1 MCTLSIQPPGSQQTS
16 CLAPPS
22 EKHEV
27 YCFVS
32 SRFRAKRTSVAEYP
46 RMSDHAFKNERQVRI
61 NTTTGPAQ
69 CTTPQPWPQK
79 PQLTCWR
86 RSGRAARRSIC
97 SSTVAEPPPL
107 CTSPTRQHR
116 TQQLPPCWTQM
127 SPPQRK
133 PLEARWA
140 FWYEGYAVALS
151 ARQPRLQEI
160 GGIEIAASRGGVHDA
175 GMVGPQKR
183 QHVVQ
188 ESTTTTTRRRKAS
201 SWLSTECLGKEQ
213 PLQSTHFAACASA
226 SGVSVVTQRHRGF
239 QQIVY
244 RVPHDLDSRVAPPR

>member
-1 MCTLSIQPPGSQQTS
+1 MTRCVLNASRRCEGHAYFEHTAAGIPTNFLP
-16 CLAPPS
+16 CAPLR
-22 EKHEV
+22 KTRGLLLCIIHA
-27 YCFVS
+27 FD
-32 SRFRAKRTSVAEYP
+32 FRAKRTSVAEYP
-46 RMSDHAFKNERQVRI
+46 RMSDHAFKNERQIERQVHI
-61 NTTTGPAQ
+61 NITTGPAQ

-79 PQLTCWR
+79 TQLTCWR

-133 PLEARWA
+133 PLEARWV
-140 FWYEGYAVALS
+140 FWYDSYAVALS

-160 GGIEIAASRGGVHDA
+160 GGIETAACRDGVHDA
-175 GMVGPQKR
+175 GMVGPQKQ

-188 ESTTTTTRRRKAS
+188 ESTITTTRRRKAS
-201 SWLSTECLGKEQ
+201 S
-213 PLQSTHFAACASA
+213 
-226 SGVSVVTQRHRGF
+226 
-239 QQIVY
+239 
-244 RVPHDLDSRVAPPR
+244 